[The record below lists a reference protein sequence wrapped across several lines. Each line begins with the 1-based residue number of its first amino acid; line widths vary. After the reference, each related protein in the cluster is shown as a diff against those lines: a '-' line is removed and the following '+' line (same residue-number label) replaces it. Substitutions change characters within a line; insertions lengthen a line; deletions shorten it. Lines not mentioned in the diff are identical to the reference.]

1 MLLGANLVA
10 SPLLIYNTV
19 RLQKGLNGMASVCS
33 TS

>member
-19 RLQKGLNGMASVCS
+19 RLQKGPNGMASVCS